1 MPAHLQKETE
11 REVWVT
17 FLKNFSKLI
26 VIKHSKLGPKC
37 DRKKHNSV
45 ISSII
50 HKQIQLFTF
59 VQGKTGNKL
68 NFYRSKPHKSLHVEK
83 SNFWHM
89 DSICEY
95 VFKNKKKNHCGGNSH
110 WLSWHQHLLSSGS
123 RQNTVPSRVNPIL
136 NPSCNETRHH

>member
-1 MPAHLQKETE
+1 M
-11 REVWVT
+11 T

-95 VFKNKKKNHCGGNSH
+95 VYRNKKKP
-110 WLSWHQHLLSSGS
+110 
-123 RQNTVPSRVNPIL
+123 TVEEIHIDFLGISTCCLVGQDKIL
-136 NPSCNETRHH
+136 CLQELIPF